1 MSRQILLLFK
11 SCKMSRADIGFF
23 LVLLSPQCVPATLFW
38 SAMLLS
44 AFFPYVL
51 FSFSL
56 SLVSQPQGEGR
67 ERPPVCVCA
76 LVCVLPLHLATIY
89 SKKGKLA

>member
-1 MSRQILLLFK
+1 
-11 SCKMSRADIGFF
+11 MSRAIGFF
-23 LVLLSPQCVPATLFW
+23 LVFLSPHYVPATLFW

-51 FSFSL
+51 FFLL